1 MPKLIPI
8 IGMEVHVELNTASKM
23 FCSCSN
29 NPDETKPNT
38 NICEICTA
46 QPGTLPVPNKEA
58 IISTVKISKA
68 LGATVRELSKFDR
81 KHYFYPDLPKGYQ
94 ISQLHYPLIIGGEVE
109 IFVEGQNKKIGITR
123 AHLEEDAG
131 KNIHPE
137 GKDYSLV
144 DLNRAGSPLLEIVSE
159 PDIKSPAEARAYVS
173 ELYLLMK
180 FADVTEGDLY
190 HGNMRFDVNVSVSKD
205 VNILGNRSE
214 IKNLNS
220 FRSVEKAVE
229 YEIKRQIDILKKG
242 GTIKQETR
250 GWDESKQRTF
260 AQRTK
265 EESHDYRYMP
275 DPDIPPINLS
285 DDFIKALRREMPSLM
300 PSDWRSKLANLGVAP
315 EQIELLLFSEAE
327 FFGHSSPLDIISRTE
342 GDKEFAKFTINFVI
356 NNLIPAL
363 KEGLVKLPKD
373 QHFLLL
379 DAIHDLVKAGKLNST
394 NAKELCLML
403 LQTDQ
408 LPDSVEG
415 FANSKQLIQQSD
427 SQVIDALVEEILK
440 ANPKVVSDIKAG
452 EQKAIG
458 FLVGQVMQQSKG
470 QANPSLV
477 QKTIRQKL
485 DI

>member
-1 MPKLIPI
+1 M
-8 IGMEVHVELNTASKM
+8 
-23 FCSCSN
+23 
-29 NPDETKPNT
+29 
-38 NICEICTA
+38 
-46 QPGTLPVPNKEA
+46 
-58 IISTVKISKA
+58 
-68 LGATVRELSKFDR
+68 
-81 KHYFYPDLPKGYQ
+81 
-94 ISQLHYPLIIGGEVE
+94 
-109 IFVEGQNKKIGITR
+109 
-123 AHLEEDAG
+123 
-131 KNIHPE
+131 
-137 GKDYSLV
+137 
-144 DLNRAGSPLLEIVSE
+144 
-159 PDIKSPAEARAYVS
+159 
-173 ELYLLMK
+173 
-180 FADVTEGDLY
+180 
-190 HGNMRFDVNVSVSKD
+190 SVSKD

-379 DAIHDLVKAGKLNST
+379 D
-394 NAKELCLML
+394 
-403 LQTDQ
+403 
-408 LPDSVEG
+408 
-415 FANSKQLIQQSD
+415 
-427 SQVIDALVEEILK
+427 
-440 ANPKVVSDIKAG
+440 
-452 EQKAIG
+452 
-458 FLVGQVMQQSKG
+458 
-470 QANPSLV
+470 
-477 QKTIRQKL
+477 
-485 DI
+485 

>member
-1 MPKLIPI
+1 M
-8 IGMEVHVELNTASKM
+8 
-23 FCSCSN
+23 
-29 NPDETKPNT
+29 
-38 NICEICTA
+38 
-46 QPGTLPVPNKEA
+46 
-58 IISTVKISKA
+58 
-68 LGATVRELSKFDR
+68 
-81 KHYFYPDLPKGYQ
+81 
-94 ISQLHYPLIIGGEVE
+94 
-109 IFVEGQNKKIGITR
+109 
-123 AHLEEDAG
+123 
-131 KNIHPE
+131 
-137 GKDYSLV
+137 V